1 MTAANY
7 VFYRCVNLSNKK
19 WFRIGIEF
27 LHNKSSNPV
36 VRITNNYGKL
46 CASSFAPFQSDLIIY
61 KVTKAG
67 LRCMDLRNEAEGFF
81 LRETQESLT
90 HSQFYMKHRLDLSR
104 GLFSSKW
111 HPRKQSAFTPFR
123 KSTMSALMSRR
134 KLKTN
139 SKNKHG
145 EVLEHGFTPID
156 VSRSQEDWYPFDS
169 ASFEMELRDS
179 STQRKIA
186 MLDSSSDEE
195 LREFGN
201 RIKFRA
207 VTSPRGVLRHSESP
221 SKGYN
226 VRFKQEADS
235 STCKRSGI
243 CTFWLKACM
252 APLGAWGLAVLL
264 LGLVGVALATQGSV
278 VFYAAATMTIT
289 GAAAIGMSLFRVN
302 RNEFLQQ
309 RNEKQGP
316 GSAAPA
322 LFPV

>member
-1 MTAANY
+1 
-7 VFYRCVNLSNKK
+7 
-19 WFRIGIEF
+19 
-27 LHNKSSNPV
+27 
-36 VRITNNYGKL
+36 
-46 CASSFAPFQSDLIIY
+46 
-61 KVTKAG
+61 
-67 LRCMDLRNEAEGFF
+67 MDLRNEAEGFF

-134 KLKTN
+134 KLKTS

-302 RNEFLQQ
+302 RNEFVQQ